1 MWSQYWMLI
10 VLLAAAGLFYLL
22 YHASGSLGWETRG
35 VLDPIID
42 QIRAMV
48 ETMFD
53 GW

>member
-1 MWSQYWMLI
+1 MLI
-10 VLLAAAGLFYLL
+10 VLLAAAGLIYFL
-22 YHASGSLGWETRG
+22 YHAAGSLGWEIRG
-35 VLDPIID
+35 VLDPIIY

>member
-1 MWSQYWMLI
+1 MLI
-10 VLLAAAGLFYLL
+10 VLLAAAGLIYFL
-22 YHASGSLGWETRG
+22 YNSAGSLGWETRG

-42 QIRAMV
+42 QIRVMV